1 MQQCQN
7 HIPFAISAI
16 FALVVKAVEGGN
28 SQISLWKYL
37 AMGYHYDQK
46 KI

>member
-1 MQQCQN
+1 MIIFGIKLNFMQQCQN

-28 SQISLWKYL
+28 SQISL
-37 AMGYHYDQK
+37 
-46 KI
+46 